1 MAGFAER
8 VTRELDYPVDDVCA
22 ARAPGTVTTSAI
34 CAGIGAGVGSVLGG
48 ALFAGIGGGTGALVG
63 YVIVWLRIRR
73 AGLSIAMALVLAAE
87 QLELHRLDFWRP
99 KSAGIARAIPYAEI
113 SDVHV
118 REGVLQ
124 LRVTVITTGE
134 PLAVDI
140 GKRGVGAGR
149 GFVDALRR
157 RIAP

>member
-1 MAGFAER
+1 MASFAER
-8 VTRELDYPVDDVCA
+8 VARDLDHPADEICA
-22 ARAPGTVTTSAI
+22 ARAPGTITTSAV
-34 CAGIGAGVGSVLGG
+34 CAGVGAGIGSVLGG
-48 ALFAGIGGGTGALVG
+48 ALFAGIGGGIGALVG
-63 YVIVWLRIRR
+63 YVIVWLRIRS

-99 KSAGIARAIPYAEI
+99 KPAGIVRAIPYAEI
-113 SDVHV
+113 TDVHV

-124 LRVTVITTGE
+124 LRVTVVTAGE
-134 PLAVDI
+134 PLVIDT

-157 RIAP
+157 RIAA